1 MMKSLASYVELELYE
16 EQTVSRFLWGNV
28 LLKCRVEHES
38 NNLLKLCCTCHAV
51 ISRDPDDP
59 EKTRF
64 ALIGQADPGGIP
76 QWVRIV

>member
-38 NNLLKLCCTCHAV
+38 NNLNETMLYM
-51 ISRDPDDP
+51 SRSH
-59 EKTRF
+59 
-64 ALIGQADPGGIP
+64 
-76 QWVRIV
+76 